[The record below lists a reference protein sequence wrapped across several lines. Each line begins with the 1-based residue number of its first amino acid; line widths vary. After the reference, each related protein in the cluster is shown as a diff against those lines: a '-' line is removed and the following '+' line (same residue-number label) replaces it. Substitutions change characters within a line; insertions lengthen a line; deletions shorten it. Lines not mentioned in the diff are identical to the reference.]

1 MDPGDI
7 NEGMGNWESIS
18 QWTSRRKG
26 CKEDTLA
33 SSGLLIKRRGAV
45 FSGMHFV
52 TMGTLTNF
60 FCHDPPPKEY
70 IDKGLRALHARVMK
84 LFDTVEDKHH
94 RCGVDNLYISAKF
107 CKDAYQHPKCNLIY
121 GVARKHGRG
130 LPEFIIQDEKK
141 RPNN

>member
-1 MDPGDI
+1 MKAWQLGINISMDEQKQGIQGRHPCKLRI
-7 NEGMGNWESIS
+7 TYKKEGGGF
-18 QWTSRRKG
+18 QWYALCDDGYTYSF
-26 CKEDTLA
+26 
-33 SSGLLIKRRGAV
+33 
-45 FSGMHFV
+45 FS
-52 TMGTLTNF
+52 
-60 FCHDPPPKEY
+60 HDPPPKEY
-70 IDKGLRALHARVMK
+70 IVKGLRALHARVMK